1 MALVGWWP
9 LDGNTNDYT
18 VNQNNGVNTN
28 VTFVNGKIGQAYFS
42 EFISSS
48 VAATVP
54 GIPKTNMTISY
65 WVKISGMDGST
76 GRRMLFLLGPATT
89 GGFHHLL
96 SNNGNLHAEVW
107 SNTSWGDGP
116 GSFVSNIFPE
126 NNVWY
131 HITHTLDFDNS
142 IDKIYRN
149 GVLFKENP
157 FVKTLALPLDNSV
170 IIGGNGAAISPTTNF
185 IMNDVRLY
193 DYVLSQK
200 EINDLAKAKVLNY
213 NFNKDDGAV
222 VYDSS
227 GLKNNGEVVGPIW
240 TNEGYDFDGINN
252 KIEITPKIFSIDNQ
266 GTFSAWFKTTNLS
279 AQALLGWG
287 DNVTS
292 ANYGLIALGGTT
304 SAFPDEYIM
313 YLNRADGTDSDV
325 IVVARDLETSNSN
338 KLSDNLWH
346 HVVVRI
352 TDTTKDFFV
361 DGIKVINKGYQEGN
375 ETIPNAFLNTFEKNW
390 FIRIGLSTFNG
401 GHIPFKGLIDDVQIY
416 ATALSDADILDLY
429 QTRAK
434 IDNQGNLYA
443 NEFVEASLQEDI
455 ITNGLVLH
463 LDASN
468 SQSLNPSNLSTWSD
482 LSGNNINFSLV
493 GSVSY
498 QNNYGGS
505 VKGFGAVTTNY
516 YATTDT
522 SKVSLLPLGN
532 SNRTIFTV
540 IRTPD
545 IYPANHNHIFHYGT
559 PATDQAYG
567 LTLRYNQSASGF
579 VEGLA
584 THPWSGS
591 PTTNVPVPKSKP
603 QTLAATYNSSNSKHN
618 FYIEGALVPSN
629 SDFRALNT
637 VATEARIGMRL
648 STPAE
653 GLGPTG
659 EIIAILIYDR
669 TLSDSEIKVMHDIL
683 KNRYKSGP
691 NSRGQMITRE
701 FSEVDSP
708 SQEMKIFKDKIHI
721 QGSLNEGGQ

>member
-1 MALVGWWP
+1 MLDSLGINSFTINMWAYFEQTNARDIMLGTFNGSNP
-9 LDGNTNDYT
+9 LSFNFEKNTSNRLRFYWQGIPDISSANDVIPIQQRCMLT
-18 VNQNNGVNTN
+18 LIRDKEQGRIKM
-28 VTFVNGKIGQAYFS
+28 FVNGQNVVNQ
-42 EFISSS
+42 
-48 VAATVP
+48 VATASD
-54 GIPKTNMTISY
+54 I
-65 WVKISGMDGST
+65 
-76 GRRMLFLLGPATT
+76 
-89 GGFHHLL
+89 
-96 SNNGNLHAEVW
+96 
-107 SNTSWGDGP
+107 TS
-116 GSFVSNIFPE
+116 
-126 NNVWY
+126 
-131 HITHTLDFDNS
+131 FDN
-142 IDKIYRN
+142 RT
-149 GVLFKENP
+149 LF
-157 FVKTLALPLDNSV
+157 
-170 IIGGNGAAISPTTNF
+170 IGRDI
-185 IMNDVRLY
+185 R
-193 DYVLSQK
+193 
-200 EINDLAKAKVLNY
+200 
-213 NFNKDDGAV
+213 
-222 VYDSS
+222 
-227 GLKNNGEVVGPIW
+227 
-240 TNEGYDFDGINN
+240 
-252 KIEITPKIFSIDNQ
+252 
-266 GTFSAWFKTTNLS
+266 
-279 AQALLGWG
+279 
-287 DNVTS
+287 
-292 ANYGLIALGGTT
+292 TT
-304 SAFPDEYIM
+304 SEATNGKLD
-313 YLNRADGTDSDV
+313 D
-325 IVVARDLETSNSN
+325 IVFYT
-338 KLSDNLWH
+338 
-346 HVVVRI
+346 
-352 TDTTKDFFV
+352 
-361 DGIKVINKGYQEGN
+361 
-375 ETIPNAFLNTFEKNW
+375 
-390 FIRIGLSTFNG
+390 
-401 GHIPFKGLIDDVQIY
+401 
-416 ATALSDADILDLY
+416 TALSDANILDMY